1 MFPDT
6 IEQKDINE
14 MILKGGK
21 SPEEILEIINKNTYS
36 GIEATLRF
44 STWKKI

>member
-1 MFPDT
+1 MFPEH
-6 IEQKDINE
+6 IEQKDIND
-14 MILKGGK
+14 MIVKGDHTA
-21 SPEEILEIINKNTYS
+21 EEILETINTNTFS